1 MGDEIRVWDGTTPTR
16 HNLSDVKNPD
26 YTDYLFLVA
35 EIQKLQRAFLSFVQN
50 ITLMPNLQDILTKA
64 LEEILNIQDQIHALT
79 PPQDLNDRLN
89 KLECAL
95 SEQDTRKKLAAL
107 QGSSEDLRTHVDKHQ
122 LQVLK
127 LKEAFNTQVTA
138 FQSKIWNTIK
148 SLESDM
154 QTRLSAVEKQQADVA
169 RRMSIINLQLE
180 E

>member
-1 MGDEIRVWDGTTPTR
+1 MDIELRVWDGRTPTR
-16 HNLSDVKNPD
+16 QNLSDVKNPD
-26 YTDYLFLVA
+26 HMDYLILVA
-35 EIQKLQRAFLSFVQN
+35 ELQKLQQAFLSFVQN
-50 ITLMPNLQDILTKA
+50 ITLMPNLQDELTKA
-64 LEEILNIQDQIHALT
+64 LDKIIDIQEQVSALT
-79 PPQDLNDRLN
+79 PPQDLKNQVN

-95 SEQDTRKKLAAL
+95 LEQDTRKKLAAL

-127 LKEAFNTQVTA
+127 LKEVFNTQVTA